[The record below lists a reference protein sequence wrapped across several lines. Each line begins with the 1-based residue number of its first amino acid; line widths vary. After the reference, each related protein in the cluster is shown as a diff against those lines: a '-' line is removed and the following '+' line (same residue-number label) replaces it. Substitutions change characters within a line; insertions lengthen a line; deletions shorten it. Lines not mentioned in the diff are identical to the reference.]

1 MAASK
6 YWVWLATHKHVSPM
20 DYMNLLYHLGSA
32 EQVFMAEQETLERD
46 FSLSKSATASLL
58 DKDLQM
64 SSWILKE
71 CDRLNVRIMTYADGD
86 YPDRLKQLNDP
97 PLVLYIRG
105 KWIPLDEMMAVG
117 IVGPRECSTYG
128 VRVAGDFANGL
139 ARKGAVV
146 VSGIAR
152 GVDGTALRACLVAG
166 GFPVSVVAN
175 GVDVVYPREHA
186 ALYEDV
192 AARGMI
198 ISEYPPGT
206 GVKPD
211 HFRMR
216 NRLISGLSLGVLI
229 VEAAERSG
237 ALITARHAV
246 EQNRDCFVVP
256 ADIYSPTGIGTNRL
270 LMSGAKAVISPEDII
285 ADYYYLF
292 PNQLRPPVH
301 LDAKQAEIM
310 GKAPEEKQKK
320 TEQKEKKVDNP
331 AGLQYISLTEAIH
344 TAGLSDDQI
353 AILRALEN
361 KSYTQEEL
369 VELIQI
375 SAKQVMTALTHLDL
389 GDYVQELP
397 MRRYTGKTG
406 IRDE

>member
-1 MAASK
+1 
-6 YWVWLATHKHVSPM
+6 
-20 DYMNLLYHLGSA
+20 MNMLYYFGSA
-32 EQVFMAEQETLERD
+32 EQVYMAQEETLERD
-46 FSLSKSATASLL
+46 FSLSKPALASLL

-64 SSWILKE
+64 SEWILKE

-86 YPDRLKQLNDP
+86 YPDRLKQLSDP

-105 KWIPLDEMMAVG
+105 KWIPLDEMMTVG
-117 IVGPRECSTYG
+117 IVGPRDCSTYG
-128 VRVAGDFANGL
+128 VRVAGDFAGGL

-175 GVDVVYPREHA
+175 GVDVMYPREHTS
-186 ALYEDV
+186 LYEDV

-206 GVKPD
+206 MVKPE
-211 HFRMR
+211 HFQMR

-292 PNQLRPPVH
+292 PNQLRQPMAV
-301 LDAKQAEIM
+301 DAKSAEAM
-310 GKAPEEKQKK
+310 GKAPEV
-320 TEQKEKKVDNP
+320 KEKKQREVEKRVDNP
-331 AGLQYISLTEAIH
+331 SALQYISLTEAIH
-344 TAGLSDDQI
+344 KAGLSDDQI
-353 AILRALEN
+353 TILRALEGKN
-361 KSYTQEEL
+361 YTQEEL

-389 GDYVQELP
+389 GDYIKELP
-397 MRRYTGKTG
+397 ARRFTGKIA

>member
-6 YWVWLATHKHVSPM
+6 YWVWLATRKSVSPT
-20 DYMNLLYHLGSA
+20 DYMNLLYHFGSA
-32 EQVFMAEQETLERD
+32 EQVFMAQQEALERD
-46 FSLSKSATASLL
+46 FSLSKLATASLL

-64 SSWILKE
+64 SDWILKE

-86 YPDRLKQLNDP
+86 YPDRLKQLPDP

-105 KWIPLDEMMAVG
+105 KWIPLDEMMTVG

-128 VRVAGDFANGL
+128 VRVAGDFASGL
-139 ARKGAVV
+139 ARRGAVV

-175 GVDVVYPREHA
+175 GVDVVYPKEHA

-206 GVKPD
+206 TVKPD
-211 HFRMR
+211 HFQMR

-292 PNQLRPPVH
+292 PNQLRTPAAV
-301 LDAKQAEIM
+301 DAKQAEVM
-310 GKAPEEKQKK
+310 GKAPEV
-320 TEQKEKKVDNP
+320 KEKKPVQTEKRVDNP

-353 AILRALEN
+353 AILRTLEN
-361 KSYTQEEL
+361 KSLTQEEL

-397 MRRYTGKTG
+397 MRRFTAKVG